1 MALPSV
7 AEMEAYIRRK
17 AVELGIDPDVA
28 VRVARSEGLRPNT
41 WQSDLQQPYGRERSY
56 GPFQLHVDP
65 TGKWPGMGN
74 DFMAKT
80 GLNPANPDTWDEG
93 IDFAL
98 GQAKQGGWGPWM
110 GAAKE
115 NITGF
120 MGIGGRPAAPA
131 MVAYNTDDTPAM
143 GAAMGG
149 FATGPGDVQAR
160 MDTGMVAGLLDEP
173 TSFMDGV
180 DGIGIAKMG
189 LKILDKAKREKEAE
203 AKAELPKPLVLQPLK
218 RYTLKGMI

>member
-7 AEMEAYIRRK
+7 SQMEAYIRAK
-17 AVELGIDPDVA
+17 AAELGIDPDVA
-28 VRVARSEGLRPNT
+28 MRVARSEGLKPNT
-41 WQSDLQQPYGRERSY
+41 WQSDLQQPYGREASY

-65 TGKWPGMGN
+65 TGKRPGMGN
-74 DFMAKT
+74 DFMKAT

-98 GQAKQGGWGPWM
+98 AQARQAGWGPWM

-115 NITGF
+115 DITGF
-120 MGIGGRPAAPA
+120 MGIGGQPAQPQ
-131 MVAYNTDDTPAM
+131 MTAYNTDDTPAM

-160 MDTGMVAGLLDEP
+160 MDTGAVAGLLDEDP
-173 TSFMDGV
+173 SLMGDFDTAGF
-180 DGIGIAKMG
+180 AKLGSKIMERAKKNSTPEEEEW
-189 LKILDKAKREKEAE
+189 LK
-203 AKAELPKPLVLQPLK
+203 PQVLQPLK
-218 RYTLKGMI
+218 RYTLKGTM